1 MEWYGKE
8 YISAKV
14 SKIYKRS
21 LDSLFAK
28 YPLFS
33 QVSVAYNIEFVLRK
47 KYINIFSVHDLFAP
61 LKYRNDLENRHKV
74 KSCDVRTQFG
84 TQAPPLHDT

>member
-1 MEWYGKE
+1 MVKKTFPQ
-8 YISAKV
+8 KV
-14 SKIYKRS
+14 SKTYTRS

-47 KYINIFSVHDLFAP
+47 KYINIFSVHELFASHP
-61 LKYRNDLENRHKV
+61 SSIEMMLKTVTR
-74 KSCDVRTQFG
+74 
-84 TQAPPLHDT
+84 